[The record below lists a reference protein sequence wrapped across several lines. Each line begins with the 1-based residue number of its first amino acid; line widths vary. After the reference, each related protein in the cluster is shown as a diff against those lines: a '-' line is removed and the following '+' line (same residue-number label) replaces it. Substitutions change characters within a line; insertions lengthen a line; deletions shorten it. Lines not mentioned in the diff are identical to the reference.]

1 MSEQKFP
8 DLPDPEEIPRP
19 RLLSAVAYW
28 WIGTFLLLG
37 IAVVWLP
44 SQCTSA
50 SITEI
55 EQEENTIETL
65 PQADQTKELE
75 FRKDGLWYKID
86 AQSPFSGAA
95 VDFYENGEM
104 QSRTRIVEG
113 KAIGLIEEWDENGT
127 LKGVRFK
134 DEFPQ

>member
-19 RLLSAVAYW
+19 RLLSSVAYW

-44 SQCTSA
+44 SQCTVA
-50 SITEI
+50 SISEI
-55 EQEENTIETL
+55 DQKEDSIENF

-75 FRKDGLWYKID
+75 FRKDGLWYKIED
-86 AQSPFSGAA
+86 ESPFDGAA
-95 VDFYENGEM
+95 VDFYDNGEM
-104 QSRTRIVEG
+104 KSRTKIVEG

-127 LKGVRFK
+127 MKGIRFK
-134 DEFPQ
+134 GEFPK